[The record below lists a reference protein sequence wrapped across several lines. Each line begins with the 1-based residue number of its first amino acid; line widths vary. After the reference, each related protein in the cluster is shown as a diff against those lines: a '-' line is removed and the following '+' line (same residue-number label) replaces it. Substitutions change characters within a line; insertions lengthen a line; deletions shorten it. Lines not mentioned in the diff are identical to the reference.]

1 MLKPETR
8 YWQGM
13 IVCLVSSAGAA
24 LWLALLAMWAS
35 WPEHL
40 ALRALAIGT
49 GTTIATGALW
59 FAMTLVRGHRKDI
72 QRLRGSLLLA
82 GSEGHRF
89 LDHADRM
96 VTNSELKSLAGTVD
110 SVLASREDQ
119 RQLTEQRLTGILAAL
134 PTGVVV
140 VTHTGLVSLVNNAAR
155 RTFPS
160 DALSPGT
167 SVFAAITRESV
178 PQADNPDPV
187 ASVRSVDGRDIP
199 ARIASLGDR
208 GGWVMILDAPPGDG
222 GAHELDHDL
231 ALHDSLP
238 SSPPPAEATLLS
250 ELPGIVVD
258 CETTGLEPQRDR
270 IVSVG
275 AVRTHGTRV
284 YAHANLDILIDP
296 EMAIPRTSTVIHG
309 IDNAMVQGA
318 PGIRTGL
325 ASLETISGNCVVI
338 GHNIGFDLAI
348 LAAESRRCG
357 EPWSTPFSLDTGHL
371 VAVLEPDLRT
381 LDLDAVCR
389 HFGVAVGGRHT
400 ALGDALSAAELF
412 TRIVPLLEDQG
423 VMTLGDA
430 LAFTG
435 RARRTRSRQRS
446 LGWHVS

>member
-13 IVCLVSSAGAA
+13 IVCLASSAGAA
-24 LWLALLAMWAS
+24 LWLALLASWTS
-35 WPEHL
+35 WPEHI
-40 ALRALAIGT
+40 ALRTLAIGT
-49 GTTIATGALW
+49 GVIVATGALW
-59 FAMTLVRGHRKDI
+59 FAMALVRGHRRDI

-82 GSEGHRF
+82 GGEGHRF

-96 VTNSELKSLAGTVD
+96 VTNRELKALAGTVD

-140 VTHTGLVSLVNNAAR
+140 VTPTGLVSLVNNAAR
-155 RTFPS
+155 HIFPA

-178 PQADNPDPV
+178 PETDTPEPV

-199 ARIASLGDR
+199 ARIAALGDR
-208 GGWVMILDAPPGDG
+208 GGWVMILEAPPGDG
-222 GAHELDHDL
+222 GGHELDHDL
-231 ALHDSLP
+231 ALHDTLP
-238 SSPPPAEATLLS
+238 PAPPPEDTTPLAV
-250 ELPGIVVD
+250 LPGIVVD
-258 CETTGLEPQRDR
+258 CETTGLDPRRDR
-270 IVSVG
+270 IVSIG
-275 AVRTHGTRV
+275 AVRTHGVRI
-284 YAHANLDILIDP
+284 YAHANLDMLIDP
-296 EMAIPRTSTVIHG
+296 AIAIPRPSTAIHG

-318 PGIRTGL
+318 PEIGAGL
-325 ASLETISGNCVVI
+325 GSLEEISGNCVVI

-357 EPWSTPFSLDTGHL
+357 RAWPMPFSLDTGHL

-389 HFGVAVGGRHT
+389 HFGGGR
-400 ALGDALSAAELF
+400 
-412 TRIVPLLEDQG
+412 R
-423 VMTLGDA
+423 
-430 LAFTG
+430 G
-435 RARRTRSRQRS
+435 RPPANGGAHKAGAHKTP
-446 LGWHVS
+446 HVAQHKGHG

>member
-1 MLKPETR
+1 
-8 YWQGM
+8 M

-24 LWLALLAMWAS
+24 LWLALLALWTS

-40 ALRALAIGT
+40 PLRALAIGT
-49 GTTIATGALW
+49 GAIIATGALW
-59 FAMTLVRGHRKDI
+59 FAMTLVRGQKKDI

-82 GSEGHRF
+82 GGEGNRF

-96 VTNSELKSLAGTVD
+96 VANRELMALAGTVD
-110 SVLASREDQ
+110 SVLASREDR

-140 VTHTGLVSLVNNAAR
+140 VTRTGLVSLVNNAAS

-160 DALSPGT
+160 HALSPGT
-167 SVFAAITRESV
+167 SVFAAITRDSV
-178 PQADNPDPV
+178 PEPDDPDPV

-199 ARIASLGDR
+199 VRIAALGDR
-208 GGWVMILDAPPGDG
+208 GGWVMILETPPGDG
-222 GAHELDHDL
+222 DGRELDHDL
-231 ALHDSLP
+231 ALHDRLP
-238 SSPPPAEATLLS
+238 PSPPPDETTPLS
-250 ELPGIVVD
+250 ALPGIVVD

-284 YAHANLDILIDP
+284 YAHANLDTLIDP
-296 EMAIPRTSTVIHG
+296 ATAIPRASTVIHG
-309 IDNAMVQGA
+309 IDDAMVQGA
-318 PGIRTGL
+318 PGIRDGL
-325 ASLETISGNCVVI
+325 GSLEDISGNCVVI
-338 GHNIGFDLAI
+338 GHNIGFDLAV

-357 EPWSTPFSLDTGHL
+357 KSWSAPFSLDTGHL

-389 HFGVAVGGRHT
+389 HFGVAIGGRHT

-430 LAFTG
+430 LAFTS

-446 LGWHVS
+446 RGWHVP

>member
-13 IVCLVSSAGAA
+13 IACLVSSAGAA
-24 LWLALLAMWAS
+24 LWLALLAVWAS

-40 ALRALAIGT
+40 ALRALAVGT
-49 GTTIATGALW
+49 GVIIAAGALW
-59 FAMTLVRGHRKDI
+59 FAMTLVRGHKNDI

-82 GSEGHRF
+82 SGEGHRF

-96 VTNSELKSLAGTVD
+96 VTNRELKALAGTVD

-140 VTHTGLVSLVNNAAR
+140 VTPTGLVSLVNNAAR
-155 RTFPS
+155 HIFPA

-178 PQADNPDPV
+178 PEPDNPEPV

-199 ARIASLGDR
+199 ARVATLGDR
-208 GGWVMILDAPPGDG
+208 GGWVMILETPPGDSG
-222 GAHELDHDL
+222 PHELDHDL

-238 SSPPPAEATLLS
+238 PSLPPEEFTLLS
-250 ELPGIVVD
+250 ELPGVVVD
-258 CETTGLEPQRDR
+258 CETTGLDPRRDR
-270 IVSVG
+270 IVSIG
-275 AVRTHGTRV
+275 AVRTHGARI
-284 YAHANLDILIDP
+284 YAHANLDTLIDP
-296 EMAIPRTSTVIHG
+296 ATAIPRTSTAIHG
-309 IDNAMVQGA
+309 IDNAMVEGA
-318 PGIRTGL
+318 PEIGAGL
-325 ASLETISGNCVVI
+325 GYLERVSGNCVVI

-357 EPWSTPFSLDTGHL
+357 KSWSTPFFLDTGHL
-371 VAVLEPDLRT
+371 VAVLEPDLHS

-412 TRIVPLLEDQG
+412 TRILPLLEDQG
-423 VMTLGDA
+423 VVTLGDA
-430 LAFTG
+430 LAFAG
-435 RARRTRSRQRS
+435 RARRTRSEQRS
-446 LGWHVS
+446 LGWHVP

>member
-24 LWLALLAMWAS
+24 LWLALLAAWAS

-49 GTTIATGALW
+49 GVIIATGALW
-59 FAMTLVRGHRKDI
+59 SAMTLVRGHKRDI

-82 GSEGHRF
+82 GGEGHRF
-89 LDHADRM
+89 LDHADRI
-96 VTNSELKSLAGTVD
+96 VTNRELKALAGTVD

-140 VTHTGLVSLVNNAAR
+140 VTPTGLVSLVNNAAR
-155 RTFPS
+155 HTFPS

-178 PQADNPDPV
+178 PEPDNPGSV
-187 ASVRSVDGRDIP
+187 TSVRSVDGRDIP
-199 ARIASLGDR
+199 ARIATLDGR
-208 GGWVMILDAPPGDG
+208 GGWVMLLEAPPGDAG
-222 GAHELDHDL
+222 GHELDHDL

-238 SSPPPAEATLLS
+238 PSFPPEETTPLAA
-250 ELPGIVVD
+250 LPGIVVD
-258 CETTGLEPQRDR
+258 CETTGLDPRRDR
-270 IVSVG
+270 IVSIG
-275 AVRTHGTRV
+275 AVRTHGARI
-284 YAHANLDILIDP
+284 YAHANLDTLIDP
-296 EMAIPRTSTVIHG
+296 ATAIPKASTVIHG
-309 IDNAMVQGA
+309 IDDAMVQDA
-318 PGIRTGL
+318 PGIRAGL
-325 ASLETISGNCVVI
+325 DCLEEISGNCVVI
-338 GHNIGFDLAI
+338 GHNIGFDLAV

-357 EPWSTPFSLDTGHL
+357 RSWSVPFSVDTGHL
-371 VAVLEPDLRT
+371 SAVLEPDLQT

-389 HFGVAVGGRHT
+389 HFGVAISGRHT

-412 TRIVPLLEDQG
+412 IRIVPLLEDRG
-423 VMTLGDA
+423 VATLGDA
-430 LAFTG
+430 LAFAAG
-435 RARRTRSRQRS
+435 ARRTRSRQRS
-446 LGWHVS
+446 LGWHVP

>member
-1 MLKPETR
+1 MKPETR

-13 IVCLVSSAGAA
+13 IACLVSSAGAA
-24 LWLALLAMWAS
+24 LWLALLALWAS

-40 ALRALAIGT
+40 ALRALAIGA
-49 GTTIATGALW
+49 GTIIATGALW
-59 FAMTLVRGHRKDI
+59 FAITLVRGHRKDI

-96 VTNSELKSLAGTVD
+96 VTNSELKALAGTVD

-140 VTHTGLVSLVNNAAR
+140 VTRTGLVSLVNNAAR
-155 RTFPS
+155 HTFPS

-178 PQADNPDPV
+178 PEPDSPDPV

-199 ARIASLGDR
+199 ARVAALGDR
-208 GGWVMILDAPPGDG
+208 GGWVMILEAPPGNGSD
-222 GAHELDHDL
+222 HELDHDL

-238 SSPPPAEATLLS
+238 PSPPPEDSTLLS

-284 YAHANLDILIDP
+284 YAHANLDMLIDP
-296 EMAIPRTSTVIHG
+296 EIAIPRASTVIHG

-318 PGIRTGL
+318 PGISAGL
-325 ASLETISGNCVVI
+325 GHLETISGNCVVI
-338 GHNIGFDLAI
+338 GHNIGFDLAV

-357 EPWSTPFSLDTGHL
+357 KSWSTPFSLDTGHL
-371 VAVLEPDLRT
+371 VAVLEPDLQA

-400 ALGDALSAAELF
+400 ALGDALSAAELY
-412 TRIVPLLEDQG
+412 TRIVPLLADRG

-430 LAFTG
+430 LAFTS
-435 RARRTRSRQRS
+435 RARRTRSQQRS
-446 LGWHVS
+446 RGWHVP

>member
-13 IVCLVSSAGAA
+13 VVCLVSSAGAA
-24 LWLALLAMWAS
+24 LWLALLAVWTS

-49 GTTIATGALW
+49 GVIIAAGALW
-59 FAMTLVRGHRKDI
+59 SAMTLVRGHKKDI

-82 GSEGHRF
+82 SGEKHRF
-89 LDHADRM
+89 LDQADRM
-96 VTNSELKSLAGTVD
+96 VTNRELKALAGTVD

-140 VTHTGLVSLVNNAAR
+140 VTPSGLVSLVNNAAR
-155 RTFPS
+155 HIFPA

-178 PQADNPDPV
+178 PEPGHPEPV
-187 ASVRSVDGRDIP
+187 TSVRSVDGRVIP
-199 ARIASLGDR
+199 ARIAALGDR
-208 GGWVMILDAPPGDG
+208 GGWVMILEAPPGDG
-222 GAHELDHDL
+222 GDHELDHDL

-238 SSPPPAEATLLS
+238 QSAPPEATTPLAELS
-250 ELPGIVVD
+250 GIVVD
-258 CETTGLEPQRDR
+258 CETTGLDPRRDR
-270 IVSVG
+270 IVSIG
-275 AVRTHGTRV
+275 AVRTHGVRT
-284 YAHANLDILIDP
+284 YAHANLDMLIDP
-296 EMAIPRTSTVIHG
+296 ATAIPRVSTAIHG
-309 IDNAMVQGA
+309 IDNAMVEGA
-318 PGIRTGL
+318 PEVRTGL
-325 ASLETISGNCVVI
+325 DCLEEISGNCIVI

-348 LAAESRRCG
+348 LTAESRRCG
-357 EPWSTPFSLDTGHL
+357 KSWSTPFSLDTGHL
-371 VAVLEPDLRT
+371 VAVLEPDLHS

-412 TRIVPLLEDQG
+412 TRIVPLLEDRS
-423 VMTLGDA
+423 VVTLGDA
-430 LAFTG
+430 LAFAR
-435 RARRTRSRQRS
+435 RARRTRSEQRS
-446 LGWHVS
+446 LGWHVP

>member
-13 IVCLVSSAGAA
+13 IVCLVSSAGTA
-24 LWLALLAMWAS
+24 LWLALLAVWTS

-49 GTTIATGALW
+49 GVIIAAGALW
-59 FAMTLVRGHRKDI
+59 SAMTLVRGHKRDI

-82 GSEGHRF
+82 GGEGHRF

-96 VTNSELKSLAGTVD
+96 VTNRELKALAGTVD

-119 RQLTEQRLTGILAAL
+119 RQLTQQRLTGILAAL

-140 VTHTGLVSLVNNAAR
+140 VTPTGLVSLVNNAAR
-155 RTFPS
+155 HMFPA

-178 PQADNPDPV
+178 PEPDNPEPV

-199 ARIASLGDR
+199 ARIAALGDR
-208 GGWVMILDAPPGDG
+208 GGWVMILEAPPGDG
-222 GAHELDHDL
+222 GGHELDHDL

-238 SSPPPAEATLLS
+238 PAVPPEETTPLAEV
-250 ELPGIVVD
+250 PGIIVD
-258 CETTGLEPQRDR
+258 CETTGLDPRRDR
-270 IVSVG
+270 IISIG
-275 AVRTHGTRV
+275 AVRTHGPRIH
-284 YAHANLDILIDP
+284 AHANLDMLIDP
-296 EMAIPRTSTVIHG
+296 AIAIPRPSTAIHG
-309 IDNAMVQGA
+309 IDNAMVEGA
-318 PGIRTGL
+318 PDVRTGL
-325 ASLETISGNCVVI
+325 DCLTEISGNCVVI

-348 LAAESRRCG
+348 LTAESRRCG
-357 EPWSTPFSLDTGHL
+357 KSWSAPYSLDTGHL
-371 VAVLEPDLRT
+371 VAVLEPELRS

-412 TRIVPLLEDQG
+412 TRVMPLLEDQG
-423 VMTLGDA
+423 VVTLGDA
-430 LAFTG
+430 LTFAG
-435 RARRTRSRQRS
+435 RARRTRSEQRS
-446 LGWHVS
+446 LGWHVP